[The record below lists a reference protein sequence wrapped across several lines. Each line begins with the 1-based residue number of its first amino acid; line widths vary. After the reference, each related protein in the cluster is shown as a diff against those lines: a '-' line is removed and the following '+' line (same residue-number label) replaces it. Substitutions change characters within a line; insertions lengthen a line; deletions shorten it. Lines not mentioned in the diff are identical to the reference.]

1 MASPG
6 EEETVTLIEEAVVN
20 SQFCSKTAR
29 KSLRITCYGS
39 SSAKTPERYLKEAR
53 ALGYI
58 LAKRGHVCV
67 NGTFGCSSPC

>member
-1 MASPG
+1 MASSTG
-6 EEETVTLIEEAVVN
+6 EGTTLIEDSIKN
-20 SQFCSKTAR
+20 SPFCAISAK

-39 SSAKTPERYLKEAR
+39 SSARTPERYLKEAR

-67 NGTFGCSSPC
+67 NGK